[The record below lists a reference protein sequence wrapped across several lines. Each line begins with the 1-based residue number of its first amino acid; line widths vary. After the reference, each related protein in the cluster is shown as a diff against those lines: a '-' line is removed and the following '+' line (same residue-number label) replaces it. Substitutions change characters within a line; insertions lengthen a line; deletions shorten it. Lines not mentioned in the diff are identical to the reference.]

1 MKEAKKEL
9 GKALFNLANMLLVL
23 YLLGYY
29 LQQEKINFFVVFMII
44 YAIGSLYYIGFALIK
59 EGSDE

>member
-9 GKALFNLANMLLVL
+9 GKAFLSLANMLLVL

-29 LQQEKINFFVVFMII
+29 LTQAKVNIFMVFLII
-44 YAIGSLYYIGFALIK
+44 YIIVSLYYVGFYLIK
-59 EGSDE
+59 EGSNE

>member
-44 YAIGSLYYIGFALIK
+44 YAIGSLYYIGFVLIK
-59 EGSDE
+59 EGSNE

>member
-29 LQQEKINFFVVFMII
+29 LQQKINFFVIFMII
-44 YAIGSLYYIGFALIK
+44 YAIGSLIGFALSK

>member
-9 GKALFNLANMLLVL
+9 GKAFLNLANMLLVL

-29 LQQEKINFFVVFMII
+29 LTNYFV
-44 YAIGSLYYIGFALIK
+44 GFYLIK
-59 EGSDE
+59 EGSNE